1 LLWAFSL
8 FLNFD
13 LVKTLPKISVLM
25 AVFDTDF
32 YFIKRAIDSVFHQ
45 DYQNFELI
53 IIDDG
58 SRNGYLA
65 KILKYAAGMEEKL
78 TYLRHQNCGQAES
91 INRGVLISTG
101 DFITIID
108 ADDEYK
114 PNHLSSCLFAISD
127 GDLIASNTETI
138 TDDTTDFYVPDKHNQ
153 SKLIHVDDCI
163 LFATL
168 FGKREVFTN
177 TKFKKGYAADA
188 FFFEEAKQNFKVKK
202 VNLRTYIYYRNSVSS
217 ICSKIKGGIPKKI
230 N

>member
-1 LLWAFSL
+1 
-8 FLNFD
+8 
-13 LVKTLPKISVLM
+13 M

-202 VNLRTYIYYRNSVSS
+202 VNLRTYIYYLNSVSS